1 MELLSTDNQQTTL
14 NIEPVKFANVARFF
28 SGINNS
34 VAGSKIKQQNLRSM
48 RCQIDNKAT
57 VLLYTTRK
65 VKKGEHL
72 RFDYNE
78 AGKDLYPTDYFVWK
92 FELTISFAKFKI

>member
-1 MELLSTDNQQTTL
+1 
-14 NIEPVKFANVARFF
+14 
-28 SGINNS
+28 
-34 VAGSKIKQQNLRSM
+34 M

-78 AGKDLYPTDYFVWK
+78 AGKDMYPTENF
-92 FELTISFAKFKI
+92 I